1 MRNGQVGPGVHRSDA
16 QVCEPHQRGRGK
28 GEFGSSGERVDLKC
42 RRDLQAGRREGKGKR
57 REREHNMEV
66 PREDYDN
73 EG

>member
-1 MRNGQVGPGVHRSDA
+1 MLKSANHIKDA
-16 QVCEPHQRGRGK
+16 AG
-28 GEFGSSGERVDLKC
+28 GEGEVRFVGERDDLKC
-42 RRDLQAGRREGKGKR
+42 RRDLQAGGREGKGKR